1 MNEIRVKPKIYKIGY
16 RAKRKNAV
24 RHLALSFEAFSPE
37 EAKLKYREFVC
48 NMNKAYD
55 SELVCNMNKAYE
67 YTLYTGD
74 WKEVK

>member
-1 MNEIRVKPKIYKIGY
+1 MNEIREKPKTYKIGY

-37 EAKLKYREFVC
+37 EAKLKYSELVY
-48 NMNKAYD
+48 NMNKSY
-55 SELVCNMNKAYE
+55 V

-74 WKEVK
+74 WKEVP

>member
-1 MNEIRVKPKIYKIGY
+1 MNEIREKPKTYKIGY

-24 RHLALSFEAFSPE
+24 RHLAVSFEAFSTE
-37 EAKLKYREFVC
+37 EAKLKFTELVY

-55 SELVCNMNKAYE
+55 

-74 WKEVK
+74 WKEVP